1 MNQQKEQDVNI
12 FIDSDGF
19 TSLDETLGLDNLENL
34 TNHGPSLN
42 IDAINN
48 LHNFN
53 RIANEQIAIID
64 FGSQYSELIARR
76 VRELKVYSEVLS
88 HTVSVE
94 KLRIMNP
101 KGIILS
107 GGPASVYEKGSPE
120 IDPEIFELG
129 IPILGICYGMQ
140 IMVLSLGGK
149 VSPINFG
156 GGEYG
161 RSKLFVDSHE
171 SLFSGI
177 ENTLMTWMS
186 HGDSVNS
193 LPEGFQ
199 IISHTARTPIAAIAN
214 EERKFYGVQ
223 FHPEVVHTEKGM
235 ELLANFVHR
244 VCDCP
249 PSWTTGHFITNAIDD
264 IKATVGDGK
273 VLLALSGGVDSSAL
287 AFLLHKAIG
296 DQLTCMF
303 IDQGFMR
310 LNEPEKLVKV
320 FCDQF
325 KIPVE
330 YVNAKERFISKMKG
344 VIDPEHKR
352 KVIGEEFIRVFEEE
366 SRKLG
371 PFDFLAQGTLYPD
384 VIESAGTESF
394 NEKGEKVAVKIKSHH
409 NVGGLPKDIQFKL
422 LEPLRKLFKDE
433 VRRVAR
439 ELGVPT
445 RITKRHPFPG
455 PGLAIR
461 IIGEVTEERLNIVR
475 MADYVARE
483 ELEEAGL
490 YDSIW
495 QIFVVLLAE
504 VKSVGVMGDKRTYSS
519 PIVLRA
525 VKSEDG
531 MTADWA
537 HLPYELLNKI
547 STRIINEVSG
557 VNRVVYD
564 ITSKPPGTIEWE

>member
-1 MNQQKEQDVNI
+1 MSSTPGGDINI
-12 FIDSDGF
+12 FLGNNFDASSF
-19 TSLDETLGLDNLENL
+19 TALDDPFEVATPD
-34 TNHGPSLN
+34 SLN
-42 IDAINN
+42 
-48 LHNFN
+48 NFSTASK
-53 RIANEQIAIID
+53 ISASTETILVLD

-76 VRELKVYSEVLS
+76 VRELKVFSEVRPYD
-88 HTVSVE
+88 VSIE
-94 KLRIMNP
+94 KIRLINP

-107 GGPASVYEKGSPE
+107 GGPASVYEKGSPD

-140 IMVLSLGGK
+140 ISVLSLGGK
-149 VSPINFG
+149 VAPMQLGS
-156 GGEYG
+156 GEYG
-161 RSKLFVDSHE
+161 RAKLFLDSQE
-171 SLFSGI
+171 GLFSGL
-177 ENTLMTWMS
+177 ESSLTTWMS
-186 HGDSVNS
+186 HGDSVVT
-193 LPEGFQ
+193 LPDGFQ
-199 IISHTARTPIAAIAN
+199 IIAHTARTPVAAIAN
-214 EERKFYGVQ
+214 ESRRIYGVQ
-223 FHPEVVHTEKGM
+223 FHPEVVHSEKGM
-235 ELLANFVHR
+235 EILANFTYR
-244 VCDCP
+244 IANC
-249 PSWTTGHFITNAIDD
+249 SANWTTGKFIDNAIEE
-264 IKATVGDGK
+264 IQKTVGNGR

-287 AFLLHKAIG
+287 AFLLHKAI
-296 DQLTCMF
+296 DKQLTCMF

-310 LNEPEKLVKV
+310 LNEPDKLVKV
-320 FCDQF
+320 FRDQF

-330 YVNAKERFISKMKG
+330 YVDARTRFINKLKG
-344 VIDPEHKR
+344 VVDPEQKR
-352 KVIGEEFIRVFEEE
+352 KLIGEEFIRVFEEE

-384 VIESAGTESF
+384 VIESAGSAYSDA
-394 NEKGEKVAVKIKSHH
+394 KPGERVAVKIKSHH

-422 LEPLRKLFKDE
+422 LEPFRKLFKDE

-461 IIGEVTEERLNIVR
+461 IVGEVTEERLNAVRLADYIVR
-475 MADYVARE
+475 DE
-483 ELEEAGL
+483 IEEAGL
-490 YDSIW
+490 YDSVW

-504 VKSVGVMGDKRTYSS
+504 ISSVGVMGDKRTYAS

-537 HLPYELLNKI
+537 RLPYELLEKI
-547 STRIINEVSG
+547 STRIINEVAG